1 MKQEF
6 EMLQQEMDDIIG
18 INRRKMPV
26 MQIGNV
32 TTGMDLQERINNYWK
47 GLSDKYGFKQMTV
60 EGSSRG
66 KLFFLAEP
74 KPIEVPKTQ
83 MEIVD
88 FRTKTFGEI
97 PKQDN
102 PAYYADECILLC
114 KAEEDQTG
122 LYVVLKIDENHKD
135 KDEVSQLGL
144 FWNIEMALLFADIVP
159 SNIKAKPVD
168 CGKPI
173 HKFLKHEFPLT

>member
-1 MKQEF
+1 MEKYD
-6 EMLQQEMDDIIG
+6 LKPVVDLMDESISKL
-18 INRRKMPV
+18 NKL
-26 MQIGNV
+26 V
-32 TTGMDLQERINNYWK
+32 TNKNEIK
-47 GLSDKYGFKQMTV
+47 
-60 EGSSRG
+60 
-66 KLFFLAEP
+66 
-74 KPIEVPKTQ
+74 

-97 PKQDN
+97 PTQDN

-144 FWNIEMALLFADIVP
+144 FWNIEMALLFADNVP
-159 SNIKAKPVD
+159 PNIKTKPVG